1 MWTYWPVY
9 STYIYTHM
17 YVYIWVGRGVWALLF
32 NTQLLRTINC
42 HCSLLQFAVYLLQ
55 RKFLLMAL
63 RRRAYPPSSPHWG
76 STDPKPEECPLQYGP
91 TASME
96 ERYLYIYT
104 YINTCGH
111 TDQYYSIYIYTH
123 VHVYILGGEGCG
135 GIATQLLH
143 CSLPHFAV
151 YILQRHFCWWHYGGA
166 HIHPA
171 VHTGAARTPSPRSAH
186 YSMAQP
192 LLWKRGVITYEQP
205 IHIAITA
212 CHHVIEPQ
220 HFQFYIGRLIADI
233 NTKITSSVTLVPTQ
247 GIFFFQFYFIYKH
260 KGTKALL
267 LHCAT
272 TVRFCIFPFMQS
284 HSLLLNTRIMK
295 V

>member
-1 MWTYWPVY
+1 MDILA
-9 STYIYTHM
+9 SIQYIYLYPHVC
-17 YVYIWVGRGVWALLF
+17 VYLGGEGCVGIAIQHSIAANYKLSLLIATVCSLSSTEELFVNGTTEAHISTQQSALGQHGPQARGVPVTVWPNRF
-32 NTQLLRTINC
+32 
-42 HCSLLQFAVYLLQ
+42 
-55 RKFLLMAL
+55 
-63 RRRAYPPSSPHWG
+63 
-76 STDPKPEECPLQYGP
+76 YGREI
-91 TASME
+91 SI
-96 ERYLYIYT
+96 IYT
-104 YINTCGH
+104 YISTCGH

-247 GIFFFQFYFIYKH
+247 GIFFFSFILFTNIRELK
-260 KGTKALL
+260 L
-267 LHCAT
+267 
-272 TVRFCIFPFMQS
+272 FCCIVQPQCVFAS
-284 HSLLLNTRIMK
+284 SLLCSHIHSFWIQG
-295 V
+295 